1 MARCARETCGRW
13 RLDLWTIRRRGRGVW
28 FEDAWYCSRAC
39 VEALARER
47 LMDVTTTWGSPGIH
61 ASAMRLGAV
70 LLHQRVITGTTLQE
84 ALREQKE
91 TGLRLGEQLVRM
103 ARMTGHDVL
112 RALAAQAGTGYLA
125 DVDPAIVRH
134 GPGGLSRD
142 AVRALGIVPIDA
154 NTENRRLKVVCAAPL
169 PRLALA
175 ALRELTGWAVDPFVV
190 SDDTCHRLLD
200 AYGTAPQEPR
210 VSVVRPRTVVEATS
224 HIGHAVETGRAVRMQ
239 QARCDPFVW
248 VRLEG
253 DEARE
258 DLLLPMDL
266 FVGEHTVRAHA

>member
-13 RLDLWTIRRRGRGVW
+13 RPDLWPLRRARGVW
-28 FEDAWYCSRAC
+28 FEDAWHCSRAC
-39 VEALARER
+39 VEAIARER
-47 LMDVTTTWGSPGIH
+47 LMDVTTSWGSPGIH

-70 LLHQRVITGTTLQE
+70 LLHHRVITSAILQE
-84 ALREQKE
+84 ALREQKQ
-91 TGLRLGEQLVRM
+91 TGLRLGEQLVQMSR
-103 ARMTGHDVL
+103 ANTHDVI
-112 RALAAQAGTGYLA
+112 RALAAQAGIGYLA
-125 DVDPAIVRH
+125 DVDPAIVRT

-142 AVRALGIVPIDA
+142 AVRALGVVPIDA
-154 NTENRRLKVVCAAPL
+154 STEARRLKVACAAPV

-175 ALRELTGWAVDPFVV
+175 ALRELTGWAVEPFIV
-190 SDDTCHRLLD
+190 SDDTCRRLLD

-253 DEARE
+253 NEARE

-266 FVGEHTVRAHA
+266 FAREHATRVHA